1 MNRRDAETQSFN
13 EITEQVIGACIEI
26 HRQLGPGL
34 LESAYEECLC
44 FELSQRGIRFERQKP
59 LPVKYKSVNL
69 DCGYRLDLVIE
80 GKIILELK
88 TVEHL
93 LPIHEAQLLTY
104 LKLSGL
110 TLGLLINFNVPVLKN
125 GIKRIANNFIDSSA
139 SPRLCGESKEF
150 SL

>member
-1 MNRRDAETQSFN
+1 MNRRDTETQSFRK
-13 EITEQVIGACIEI
+13 ITEQVIGACIEI

-44 FELSQRGIRFERQKP
+44 YELARLNIHFERQKP
-59 LPVKYKSVNL
+59 LPVKYKSVSL

-139 SPRLCGESKEF
+139 SPRLCGELKEF